1 MKWIALYEIEMEN
14 RLEIIGISGIGRT
27 NFFYS
32 ILFKNARI
40 NQNFCNSSLI
50 LHSLR
55 VWCRFYAHTLKIIL
69 IKVVV
74 LKCVI
79 PKSLHSWRYTLL
91 RYTLLRRIHQIEVK
105 SMISIRNTN
114 PWNVRNFFFVF
125 AGGAKSEWKSKPKG
139 KHSIPAKH
147 AFIPNNIG
155 WISQLNG
162 FTLLSL
168 LHIDVVY
175 NFFFRHCFHLY
186 SKHRNIVDDSKLS
199 SLNQMVLFIKLNH
212 QHGYNRF
219 FPSLA

>member
-14 RLEIIGISGIGRT
+14 RLEIIGISGIERT

-79 PKSLHSWRYTLL
+79 PKSLHSLHRLL

-105 SMISIRNTN
+105 SMISIRNSN
-114 PWNVRNFFFVF
+114 PWNVRNFFSFSLVVRKVNGK
-125 AGGAKSEWKSKPKG
+125 ASPKG
-139 KHSIPAKH
+139 NIQFQQSTPLFLIILVGYHS
-147 AFIPNNIG
+147 
-155 WISQLNG
+155 
-162 FTLLSL
+162 
-168 LHIDVVY
+168 
-175 NFFFRHCFHLY
+175 
-186 SKHRNIVDDSKLS
+186 
-199 SLNQMVLFIKLNH
+199 
-212 QHGYNRF
+212 
-219 FPSLA
+219 